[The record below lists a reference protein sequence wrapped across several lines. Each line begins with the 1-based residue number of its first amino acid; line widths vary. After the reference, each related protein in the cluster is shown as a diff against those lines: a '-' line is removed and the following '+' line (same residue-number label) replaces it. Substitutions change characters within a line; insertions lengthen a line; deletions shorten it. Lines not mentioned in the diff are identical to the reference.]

1 MELDDINWNRDDAV
15 GVTKQIFYQDLF
27 MGLYDKNLE
36 AFDFEAFYAEKLKR
50 LEKTK
55 VNGEIFEKLIS
66 FYKLLVKILKI
77 KAHLGI
83 KIRNGYKKDDKKGLL
98 VYASETEQLIELY
111 QEFHKCFCEIWN
123 KTNKAFGMEFTEERL
138 GGMIL
143 RFSSVAQKLKDY
155 SQGRIEIIEELEE
168 DILWYGGENSRDKL
182 VPNHFYS
189 FGRI

>member
-1 MELDDINWNRDDAV
+1 
-15 GVTKQIFYQDLF
+15 

-36 AFDFEAFYAEKLKR
+36 AFDFETFYSEKLKR

-111 QEFHKCFCEIWN
+111 KEFHKSFCEIWN

-143 RFSSVAQKLKDY
+143 RFSSVAQRLKDY

-168 DILWYGGENSRDKL
+168 DVLWYGGENSRDKL